1 MLISVLWQDARE
13 LWSVGGGL
21 HVVQLLVLGA
31 FAGSFALEKFHPKII
46 NDFSLS
52 LVLEILKYAPKG
64 MVPGNTVEV
73 RAFNCFNCSLE
84 SVQLEKNHM
93 KTESFIRCHDSTF
106 AETGVLSRLVCLVFI
121 VDLDLVA

>member
-1 MLISVLWQDARE
+1 MLICILWQDARE

-64 MVPGNTVEV
+64 MVPGNTVGKQIV
-73 RAFNCFNCSLE
+73 KWCCCRY
-84 SVQLEKNHM
+84 QLH
-93 KTESFIRCHDSTF
+93 TRCKL
-106 AETGVLSRLVCLVFI
+106 TGM
-121 VDLDLVA
+121 